1 MQVLQQIEKGI
12 RPVDTQV
19 SLGLTEL
26 KEMHAKWILDLI
38 YVVKMRL
45 FLMTSKLLALQ
56 RQLNQLIQC

>member
-19 SLGLTEL
+19 SLGLTGL
-26 KEMHAKWILDLI
+26 KEMYAKWILDLI

-45 FLMTSKLLALQ
+45 FLMNSKLLALQ